1 VRAELL
7 EARGNLVRR
16 LIGERED
23 ADSVRVDSKVLD
35 EESNAVDEAERLPR
49 TRPGENE
56 DGPDGS
62 LDRLAL
68 RGRRGARRIRGDRP
82 ADGGDRLR
90 YYEDRNRS
98 GQAFPRLSVTQSHR
112 LAVTY
117 YRKIRLKSGNDFF
130 KLIGVELRR

>member
-7 EARGNLVRR
+7 EARGDLVRR
-16 LIGERED
+16 LVGERED
-23 ADSVRVDSKVLD
+23 ADSVGVDSKVLD

-49 TRPGENE
+49 ARPGENE

-68 RGRRGARRIRGDRP
+68 RRRRNARRIRGDRG
-82 ADGGDRLR
+82 AIGGNRLG
-90 YYEDRNRS
+90 YYKDRNRC
-98 GQAFPRLSVTQSHR
+98 GQAFPGLSVTQSHR
-112 LAVTY
+112 LAAKY

-130 KLIGVELRR
+130 NLIGVEFWG